1 MRKSIL
7 RASAGWQALAL
18 LGAGAAAS
26 FIVAAPAA
34 AQDYTSGA
42 IITRVTNSSGAPV
55 AGAAVTLRSLAQGQ
69 VRTFTT
75 DANGN
80 FTASGLAPG
89 EYAINVVASGY
100 HAYDDTLTVTASQE
114 SQVTVGL
121 VSVTQSQSIV
131 VTGRRLRQ
139 TSTGGT
145 TGLIVVVSAVNANA
159 PIAHDITAI
168 TLLAPTVQRGVR
180 GFAQANG
187 EDVPTVGGSSVA
199 ENAYYINGLNITNPD
214 TYVGSAR
221 VPFYFYKNVDVQTGG
236 YAAEFGRATGG
247 VINATTK

>member
-1 MRKSIL
+1 MKKSTL

-55 AGAAVTLRSLAQGQ
+55 AGAAVTLRSLDQNQ

-89 EYAINVVASGY
+89 EYAINVVS
-100 HAYDDTLTVTASQE
+100 
-114 SQVTVGL
+114 
-121 VSVTQSQSIV
+121 
-131 VTGRRLRQ
+131 
-139 TSTGGT
+139 
-145 TGLIVVVSAVNANA
+145 
-159 PIAHDITAI
+159 
-168 TLLAPTVQRGVR
+168 
-180 GFAQANG
+180 
-187 EDVPTVGGSSVA
+187 
-199 ENAYYINGLNITNPD
+199 
-214 TYVGSAR
+214 
-221 VPFYFYKNVDVQTGG
+221 
-236 YAAEFGRATGG
+236 
-247 VINATTK
+247 